1 MFQLANIRET
11 KSSNKSAI
19 QFFDAVLQQPA
30 QSRNIEALFGKV
42 ILYCK
47 CHLFY
52 SYLRNSRKFLMYH
65 LLFSQAKYYELCGH
79 LDKANEIYSMLVVA
93 FTNSSA
99 AGNLTF
105 TPPLVEKMKIELAI
119 QDWEQAD
126 DTANRVSTVSL
137 FSKSC

>member
-1 MFQLANIRET
+1 MSSIIFILILETRE
-11 KSSNKSAI
+11 NFVCI
-19 QFFDAVLQQPA
+19 
-30 QSRNIEALFGKV
+30 I
-42 ILYCK
+42 Y
-47 CHLFY
+47 
-52 SYLRNSRKFLMYH
+52 
-65 LLFSQAKYYELCGH
+65 FSQAKYYELCGH

-126 DTANRVSTVSL
+126 DTANRVSTLSII
-137 FSKSC
+137 SKYC

>member
-1 MFQLANIRET
+1 MKLFITPTQGTNHSLWQLFLFTKFIHILET
-11 KSSNKSAI
+11 QENFVCI
-19 QFFDAVLQQPA
+19 
-30 QSRNIEALFGKV
+30 I
-42 ILYCK
+42 
-47 CHLFY
+47 Y
-52 SYLRNSRKFLMYH
+52 S
-65 LLFSQAKYYELCGH
+65 FSQAKYYELCGH

-137 FSKSC
+137 ISKSCYNDVLLIAIINKF

>member
-1 MFQLANIRET
+1 MKTLSIFFIIHILET
-11 KSSNKSAI
+11 QENFVCI
-19 QFFDAVLQQPA
+19 
-30 QSRNIEALFGKV
+30 I
-42 ILYCK
+42 
-47 CHLFY
+47 Y
-52 SYLRNSRKFLMYH
+52 S
-65 LLFSQAKYYELCGH
+65 FSQAKYYELCGH

-126 DTANRVSTVSL
+126 DTANRVSTISL
-137 FSKSC
+137 ISESC

>member
-1 MFQLANIRET
+1 MKTLSIFSTKCIHILET
-11 KSSNKSAI
+11 QENFVCI
-19 QFFDAVLQQPA
+19 
-30 QSRNIEALFGKV
+30 I
-42 ILYCK
+42 
-47 CHLFY
+47 Y
-52 SYLRNSRKFLMYH
+52 S
-65 LLFSQAKYYELCGH
+65 FSQAKYYELCGH

-126 DTANRVSTVSL
+126 DTANRVSTVSPI
-137 FSKSC
+137 SKSCWYNNISLIAIIIYADLYFVLL

>member
-1 MFQLANIRET
+1 MKTLSIFFTSLIHILET
-11 KSSNKSAI
+11 QENFVCI
-19 QFFDAVLQQPA
+19 
-30 QSRNIEALFGKV
+30 I
-42 ILYCK
+42 
-47 CHLFY
+47 Y
-52 SYLRNSRKFLMYH
+52 S
-65 LLFSQAKYYELCGH
+65 FSQAKYYELCGH

-126 DTANRVSTVSL
+126 DTANRVSTVSPI
-137 FSKSC
+137 SKSCWYNNVLLIAIIIYADLYFVLL